1 MRVDWN
7 KVRIGINKVIN
18 NLLDSRKEGQ
28 QVHTIIGA
36 DNKEDFTEEE
46 WKTYQSIEEFQ
57 TGNLLMFSNNKKLYV
72 EEMQENAMTALL
84 YAKIR
89 GLMCLMWK
97 WQLLLQKHMLK
108 GIISI
113 NISFHI
119 ISIKCGKEILYRQI

>member
-57 TGNLLMFSNNKKLYV
+57 TGNLLMFSIIKNY
-72 EEMQENAMTALL
+72 
-84 YAKIR
+84 
-89 GLMCLMWK
+89 
-97 WQLLLQKHMLK
+97 MLK
-108 GIISI
+108 
-113 NISFHI
+113 
-119 ISIKCGKEILYRQI
+119 KCKKMQ